1 MNAVLRPREVRLEAM
16 TTPWLEQ
23 VARLEKSVYSHPW
36 LSGNFADSLTAGYP
50 CQMLVADTVDG
61 SEPELIGYFV
71 GMQGVDEVHLLN
83 IAVAPMYQGQGFARL
98 LLDALCLWSRGQGA
112 EWLWLEVRISNTR
125 ARQIYEH
132 CGFRH
137 VGTRRNYYPLS
148 AFERED
154 AIVMSL
160 AL

>member
-1 MNAVLRPREVRLEAM
+1 MNAVLQPREVRLEAM
-16 TTPWLEQ
+16 STPWLER
-23 VARLEKSVYSHPW
+23 VAHIEKNAYPHPW
-36 LSGNFADSLTAGYP
+36 LAGNFADSLTAGYA
-50 CQMLVADTVDG
+50 CQMLLVDAANG
-61 SEPELIGYFV
+61 SEAELIGYFIA
-71 GMQGVDEVHLLN
+71 MKGVEEVHLLN
-83 IAVAPMYQGQGFARL
+83 ITVAPVCQGQGFARL

-132 CGFRH
+132 CGFQH
-137 VGTRRNYYPLS
+137 VGARRNYYPLS
-148 AFERED
+148 AFARED

>member
-1 MNAVLRPREVRLEAM
+1 M
-16 TTPWLEQ
+16 
-23 VARLEKSVYSHPW
+23 
-36 LSGNFADSLTAGYP
+36 
-50 CQMLVADTVDG
+50 
-61 SEPELIGYFV
+61 GYFV
-71 GMQGVDEVHLLN
+71 AMKGVDEVHLLN
-83 IAVAPMYQGQGFARL
+83 ITVAPMYQGQGFARL

-125 ARQIYEH
+125 ARQVYEH

>member
-1 MNAVLRPREVRLEAM
+1 MNAVLQPREVRLEAM
-16 TTPWLEQ
+16 SVAWLEQ
-23 VARLEKSVYSHPW
+23 VAQIEKSVYPHPW
-36 LSGNFADSLTAGYP
+36 QSGNFADSLSSGYP
-50 CQMLVADTVDG
+50 CQMLLADAADG

-71 GMQGVDEVHLLN
+71 GMKGVDEVHLLN
-83 IAVAPMYQGQGFARL
+83 ITVAPMHQGQGFARL

-112 EWLWLEVRISNTR
+112 QWLWLEVRISNTR
-125 ARQIYEH
+125 ALQIYVH
-132 CGFRH
+132 YGFRQ

-148 AFERED
+148 AFKRED

>member
-1 MNAVLRPREVRLEAM
+1 MNAVLQPREVRLEAM
-16 TTPWLEQ
+16 SMPWLER
-23 VARLEKSVYSHPW
+23 VAHIEKSAYPHPW
-36 LSGNFADSLTAGYP
+36 LAGNFADSLSAGYA
-50 CQMLVADTVDG
+50 CQMLLADAANG
-61 SEPELIGYFV
+61 SEAELIGYFIA
-71 GMQGVDEVHLLN
+71 MKGVEEVHLLN
-83 IAVAPMYQGQGFARL
+83 ITVAPVHQGQGFARL
-98 LLDALCLWSRGQGA
+98 LLDALCLWSRGQAA

-132 CGFRH
+132 CGFQH

-148 AFERED
+148 AFARED

>member
-1 MNAVLRPREVRLEAM
+1 MS
-16 TTPWLEQ
+16 TPWLER
-23 VARLEKSVYSHPW
+23 VAHIEKSAYPHPW
-36 LSGNFADSLTAGYP
+36 LAGNFADSLAAGYA
-50 CQMLVADTVDG
+50 CQMLLADAANG
-61 SEPELIGYFV
+61 SEAELIGYFIA
-71 GMQGVDEVHLLN
+71 MKGVEEVHLLN
-83 IAVAPMYQGQGFARL
+83 ITVAPVHQGQGFARL
-98 LLDALCLWSRGQGA
+98 LLDALCLWSRGQSA

-132 CGFRH
+132 GGFQH

-148 AFERED
+148 AFARED

>member
-1 MNAVLRPREVRLEAM
+1 MS
-16 TTPWLEQ
+16 TPWLER
-23 VARLEKSVYSHPW
+23 VAHIEKSAYPHPW
-36 LSGNFADSLTAGYP
+36 LAGNFADSLAAGYA
-50 CQMLVADTVDG
+50 CQMLLADAANG
-61 SEPELIGYFV
+61 SEAELIGYFIA
-71 GMQGVDEVHLLN
+71 MKGVEEVHLLN
-83 IAVAPMYQGQGFARL
+83 ITVAPVYQGQGFARL
-98 LLDALCLWSRGQGA
+98 LLDALCLWSRGQSA

-132 CGFRH
+132 GGFQH

-148 AFERED
+148 AFARED

>member
-1 MNAVLRPREVRLEAM
+1 MNAILKPREVRLEAM
-16 TTPWLEQ
+16 TSPWLER
-23 VARLEKSVYSHPW
+23 VEGIEKSAYPHPW
-36 LSGNFADSLTAGYP
+36 LAGNFADSLTTGYA
-50 CQMLVADTVDG
+50 CTMLLAEAVDS

-71 GMQGVDEVHLLN
+71 AMKGVDEVHLLN
-83 IAVAPMYQGQGFARL
+83 ITVAPMYQGHGFARL

-125 ARQIYEH
+125 AWQIYEH

-148 AFERED
+148 AFKRED

>member
-1 MNAVLRPREVRLEAM
+1 MS
-16 TTPWLEQ
+16 TPWLER
-23 VARLEKSVYSHPW
+23 VAHIEKSAYPHPW
-36 LSGNFADSLTAGYP
+36 LAGNFADSLTAGYA
-50 CQMLVADTVDG
+50 CQMLLADAANG
-61 SEPELIGYFV
+61 SDAELIGYFV
-71 GMQGVDEVHLLN
+71 
-83 IAVAPMYQGQGFARL
+83 RL

-132 CGFRH
+132 CGFQH

-148 AFERED
+148 AFARED

>member
-1 MNAVLRPREVRLEAM
+1 MNAVLQPREVRLEAM
-16 TTPWLEQ
+16 TAPWLEQ
-23 VARLEKSVYSHPW
+23 VACIEKSAYPHPW
-36 LSGNFADSLTAGYP
+36 LAGNFADSLAAGYP
-50 CQMLVADTVDG
+50 CQMLLADAANG
-61 SEPELIGYFV
+61 SAPELMGYFV
-71 GMQGVDEVHLLN
+71 AMKGVDEVHLLN
-83 IAVAPMYQGQGFARL
+83 ITVAPMYQGQGFARL
-98 LLDALCLWSRGQGA
+98 LLDALYLWSRGQGA

-132 CGFRH
+132 CGFKH

-148 AFERED
+148 AFKRED